1 MSIQSAITT
10 TDVQESLATL
20 RSRENEIVFRLN
32 AILDSR
38 KDVERELSTLD
49 GLRVVLSTRDTQ
61 NTTLA
66 GTADTA
72 DRLSTRVRE
81 LDAEKKRVEET
92 LRVVEQVTELK
103 ACVAGVVGSM
113 GSPQDWEAAAHYL
126 HRASR
131 IPEDVLRGSFAAAVV
146 PTIES
151 PEPPWDTLEVARESL
166 CALFLRE
173 FASAANDEDSAKV
186 TRFFKLFPLID
197 RSEIGLDAYGRY
209 ICRGV
214 ANAARETLKKA
225 ERDSG
230 SQDVLFYANSLT
242 KLFEHIAQIV
252 DSHSG
257 LVKQHYGPSQMAKV
271 VEKLQAEADVQ
282 GGVILDTWAGD
293 RSLDS
298 MITGVKSYPFMFLA
312 QRSLTQR
319 QGGTGLAIGTVESDA
334 DHASIDMKEIDGL
347 LSEMTIML
355 ERWERYSRFVA
366 RYCQDAI
373 ALDDTALNIPK
384 FLKNSNLSRK
394 ISEKLFTPYSIMTT
408 FFVRRSIEKAFQMDL
423 SPTGLSLTQ
432 PISGHPPFIIQA
444 IDDVMYVV
452 DLVLQ
457 KVISASNYA
466 IAASA
471 VPDIG
476 RVLQSDLIGIIHRR
490 MRDEYYPAST
500 IQGGLAPE
508 DKVVKFIVLIN
519 SLDIAKEYLDKLI
532 RARAGLEVMEPRQ
545 LHDSPSLKDSFPFN
559 EDAEDFVRALNR
571 MNTAFSSK
579 ATTLL
584 NEGIQALLDEVIR
597 PRLQPVLANAFRD
610 IEYGSSGNEV
620 GETFQEDG
628 VGGPPPQPSER
639 FEEGWNLLM
648 KPLSR
653 IMTPPVYL
661 ALLVLTAKLLARI
674 LEKRLWSLSGRVS
687 AFGAIKMER
696 DFTGM
701 VDVVSKGSYSVR
713 ELFVRVQQICTLA
726 NMDDDEWAETTTEEQ
741 GDTEW
746 ALNKDERKR
755 ARQMVSS

>member
-10 TDVQESLATL
+10 ANVQESLATL
-20 RSRENEIVFRLN
+20 RSRENEIVIRLN

-38 KDVERELSTLD
+38 KDVERELSALD
-49 GLRVVLSTRDTQ
+49 GLRIILNTRNTQ

-131 IPEDVLRGSFAAAVV
+131 IPEDVLRGGFAAA
-146 PTIES
+146 
-151 PEPPWDTLEVARESL
+151 DTLEAARESL

-186 TRFFKLFPLID
+186 TRFFKLFPLIG

-225 ERDSG
+225 EHGSR
-230 SQDVLFYANSLT
+230 SQDLLFYANSLT

-257 LVKQHYGPSQMAKV
+257 LVKQHYGPGQMVRV

-282 GGVILDTWAGD
+282 GGVILDTWADD

-298 MITGVKSYPFMFLA
+298 MITGVKSYPFMFLV
-312 QRSLTQR
+312 QSNLTQR
-319 QGGTGLAIGTVESDA
+319 QGGTGLAMGTIGSDA
-334 DHASIDMKEIDGL
+334 DYASVDMKEVDGL

-355 ERWERYSRFVA
+355 ERWERYSRFIA

-373 ALDDTALNIPK
+373 ASDDADLNIPG
-384 FLKNSNLSRK
+384 FLMSSNLSRK
-394 ISEKLFTPYSIMTT
+394 ISEKLYTPYSIMTT
-408 FFVRRSIEKAFQMDL
+408 FFVRRSVEKAFQMDL
-423 SPTGLSLTQ
+423 IPTGLSLTQ

-457 KVISASNYA
+457 KVISASDYA

-471 VPDIG
+471 IPDIG

-490 MRDEYYPAST
+490 MRDEYYPSAA
-500 IQGGLAPE
+500 QGGLAPE
-508 DKVVKFIVLIN
+508 DKVVKFIVMIN
-519 SLDIAKEYLDKLI
+519 SLDISKEYLDRLI
-532 RARAGLEVMEPRQ
+532 RARAGLDVMEPHRI
-545 LHDSPSLKDSFPFN
+545 HDSPSLKDRFPFK
-559 EDAEDFVRALNR
+559 EDAENFTRALNR

-584 NEGIQALLDEVIR
+584 DEGIQALLDEVVR
-597 PRLQPVLANAFRD
+597 PGLRHALASAFRD
-610 IEYGSSGNEV
+610 IEYGSSGIEMD
-620 GETFQEDG
+620 ETFQEDG
-628 VGGPPPQPSER
+628 VDDLPPQASER
-639 FEEGWNLLM
+639 FKEGWNPLM

-653 IMTPPVYL
+653 IMTPTTYL

-701 VDVVSKGSYSVR
+701 VDVVSKGNYSVR
-713 ELFVRVQQICTLA
+713 ELFVRVQQICVLA
-726 NMDDDEWAETTTEEQ
+726 NMDDDEWNEVTIEER
-741 GDTEW
+741 GVVEW

-755 ARQMVSS
+755 ARQMVAS